1 MEQTV
6 TKISSERKKDGQNL
20 KQLLK
25 ISEIPNDEKSKLDIL
40 PRWFWP
46 LIVIIAFL
54 MFPAVHSVRYHNLL
68 IEFMIFGLFVMS
80 ANIVMGYTGMV
91 SFAQAAFFGIGA
103 GKNYPGLHHPDY
115 DFPDSLIEHGCNM
128 FIEIYKKTLF

>member
-25 ISEIPNDEKSKLDIL
+25 KSEIPNDEKSKLDIL

-46 LIVIIAFL
+46 LIVIITF
-54 MFPAVHSVRYHNLL
+54 
-68 IEFMIFGLFVMS
+68 
-80 ANIVMGYTGMV
+80 
-91 SFAQAAFFGIGA
+91 
-103 GKNYPGLHHPDY
+103 
-115 DFPDSLIEHGCNM
+115 
-128 FIEIYKKTLF
+128 